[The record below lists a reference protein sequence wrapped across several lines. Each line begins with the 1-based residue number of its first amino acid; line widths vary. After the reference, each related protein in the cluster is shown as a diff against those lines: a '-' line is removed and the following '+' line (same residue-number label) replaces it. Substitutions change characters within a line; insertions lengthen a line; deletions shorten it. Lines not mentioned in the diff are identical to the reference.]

1 MTEVTI
7 EQAKRPSG
15 AIHVTVMRSPDEH
28 LDPPSVSE
36 RFYSAAL
43 ALFRGGW
50 NRSHRLVALNLT
62 MPAHDLL
69 HRLRGGAC
77 RLGDGPEGGS
87 FFTSAKNRHHI
98 IGIDFGSLTRNLSN
112 CTN

>member
-7 EQAKRPSG
+7 EQTRCPSG
-15 AIHVTVMRSPDEH
+15 ANHVTVMRSPEGH
-28 LDPPSVSE
+28 LGPPSLSE
-36 RFYSAAL
+36 RLSGAAL

-50 NRSHRLVALNLT
+50 NGSYGLAALDLT

-69 HRLRGGAC
+69 HRLRGGTR
-77 RLGDGPEGGS
+77 RLGDGPEGGP

-98 IGIDFGSLTRNLSN
+98 IGIDLGPLTRNLSN